1 MDCLSTETP
10 MLPLVLTDQG
20 GIRHRRLLTSLAS
33 ISRMLRQQVEPSL
46 FFRCGHTLNE
56 AGMQS

>member
-33 ISRMLRQQVEPSL
+33 ISRMPRQQVEPSL

-56 AGMQS
+56 AGMQL

>member
-1 MDCLSTETP
+1 MDCLLAETP
-10 MLPLVLTDQG
+10 MLPLISMDQG

-33 ISRMLRQQVEPSL
+33 ISRMPRQQVEPSL

>member
-1 MDCLSTETP
+1 MDCLLAETP
-10 MLPLVLTDQG
+10 MLPLISTDQG
-20 GIRHRRLLTSLAS
+20 GIRPRRLLTSLAS
-33 ISRMLRQQVEPSL
+33 ISRMLRQRVEPSL

>member
-1 MDCLSTETP
+1 MDCLLAETP
-10 MLPLVLTDQG
+10 MLPLISTDQG
-20 GIRHRRLLTSLAS
+20 GIRHRRLLKSLAS
-33 ISRMLRQQVEPSL
+33 ISRMPRQQVEPSL

>member
-1 MDCLSTETP
+1 MDGLLAETP
-10 MLPLVLTDQG
+10 MLPLISTDQG
-20 GIRHRRLLTSLAS
+20 GVGHRRLLASLAS
-33 ISRMLRQQVEPSL
+33 ISRMLRQRVEPSL